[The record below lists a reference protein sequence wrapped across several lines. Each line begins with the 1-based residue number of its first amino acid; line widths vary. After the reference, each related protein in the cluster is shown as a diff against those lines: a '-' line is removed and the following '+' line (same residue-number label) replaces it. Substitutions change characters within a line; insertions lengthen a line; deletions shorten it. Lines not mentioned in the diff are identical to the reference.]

1 MSLPTHIH
9 IREKLKSL
17 QTRYKATTLYGHNTA
32 ENAESFC

>member
-1 MSLPTHIH
+1 MSFPTY